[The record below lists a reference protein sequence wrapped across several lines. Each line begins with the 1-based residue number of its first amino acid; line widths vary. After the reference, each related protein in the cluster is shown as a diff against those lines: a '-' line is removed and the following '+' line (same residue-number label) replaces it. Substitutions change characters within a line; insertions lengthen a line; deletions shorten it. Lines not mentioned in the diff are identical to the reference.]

1 MTDFATG
8 EELGFLQTAD
18 QYKESARVK
27 RATLPELEKHDTGAA
42 VHLRSKEEM
51 KMEAGELRQFV
62 KNLN

>member
-1 MTDFATG
+1 LTDFAPG
-8 EELGFLQTAD
+8 YNLDFLQTAD

-27 RATLPELEKHDTGAA
+27 RATLPELEKHDTGDA
-42 VHLRSKEEM
+42 VYLRSKEEM